1 MQVAIASVCV
11 TFATPMKKY
20 APILNNGSIAG
31 LAAFAY
37 FLIVYYVLNSNPLGA
52 WKFLGLAIPALFMYR
67 ALVSFRETEGE
78 GFLKYGRG
86 FMLGVL
92 FSFIYSSLCGMLVY
106 LFGLTIDGGFVDLV
120 INENLAALGEG
131 KDQVISLLGKDTYEE
146 MLEYNKAF
154 DLQSLALNDFQSK
167 SLGSILIALIVAA
180 VVKQNPPTFE
190 VSDEQ

>member
-1 MQVAIASVCV
+1 
-11 TFATPMKKY
+11 
-20 APILNNGSIAG
+20 
-31 LAAFAY
+31 
-37 FLIVYYVLNSNPLGA
+37 
-52 WKFLGLAIPALFMYR
+52 
-67 ALVSFRETEGE
+67 
-78 GFLKYGRG
+78 
-86 FMLGVL
+86 
-92 FSFIYSSLCGMLVY
+92 MLVY

>member
-1 MQVAIASVCV
+1 MN
-11 TFATPMKKY
+11 KY
-20 APILNNGSIAG
+20 SPILNNGSIAG

-37 FLIVYYVLNSNPLGA
+37 FLIIYYVLGANPLGP
-52 WKFLGLAIPALFMYR
+52 WKFLGLGIPVFFMYR
-67 ALVSFRETEGE
+67 ALIGFRETEGE

-106 LFGLTIDGGFVDLV
+106 LYGLIIDAGFVDLV
-120 INENLAALGEG
+120 INENLQALGEG

-146 MLEYNKAF
+146 MLEEFKAF
-154 DLQSLALNDFQSK
+154 DLQSLAFNDFQSK
-167 SLGSILIALIVAA
+167 SLGSILIALIMAA

>member
-1 MQVAIASVCV
+1 
-11 TFATPMKKY
+11 MKKY

-67 ALVSFRETEGE
+67 ALVSFRETE
-78 GFLKYGRG
+78 
-86 FMLGVL
+86 
-92 FSFIYSSLCGMLVY
+92 
-106 LFGLTIDGGFVDLV
+106 
-120 INENLAALGEG
+120 GEG

>member
-1 MQVAIASVCV
+1 
-11 TFATPMKKY
+11 
-20 APILNNGSIAG
+20 
-31 LAAFAY
+31 
-37 FLIVYYVLNSNPLGA
+37 
-52 WKFLGLAIPALFMYR
+52 
-67 ALVSFRETEGE
+67 
-78 GFLKYGRG
+78 
-86 FMLGVL
+86 MLGVL

>member
-1 MQVAIASVCV
+1 
-11 TFATPMKKY
+11 
-20 APILNNGSIAG
+20 
-31 LAAFAY
+31 AAFAY

-67 ALVSFRETEGE
+67 ALVSFRETE
-78 GFLKYGRG
+78 
-86 FMLGVL
+86 
-92 FSFIYSSLCGMLVY
+92 
-106 LFGLTIDGGFVDLV
+106 
-120 INENLAALGEG
+120 GEG